1 MEMDIYMRRRLV
13 ALGGIV
19 ALFIIV
25 VLLFKS
31 CGGDEEAG
39 TPLTAVGAT
48 GTGAAA
54 PLSKEDY
61 IAASD
66 PICGETN
73 SAIAGIDPADDVA
86 TQQELELTDQ
96 ERVSLDSLVLADPAN
111 KVERFLGA
119 LGDLVDALDLKQ
131 KAIDRSDDTAV
142 ADADAQIEAAKDEAQ
157 TAAEEY
163 GFEEC
168 GQFGEPGTGPTD
180 GTGTDTTSD
189 TGGTPVAPTAP
200 VTPTEPVTPVTPE
213 PTEPTTPPSDSG
225 GITP

>member
-19 ALFIIV
+19 GFFIIV

-31 CGGDEEAG
+31 CGGDDETE

-61 IAASD
+61 IAAAD
-66 PICGETN
+66 PICGEINT
-73 SAIAGIDPADDVA
+73 AVAGIDPTDDSA

-119 LGDLVDALDLKQ
+119 LGDLVDALETKQ
-131 KAIDRSDDTAV
+131 LATTRADDTAV
-142 ADADAQIEAAKDEAQ
+142 TEADAQIEAAKAEAQ
-157 TAAEEY
+157 TAAEKY

-168 GQFGEPGTGPTD
+168 GQFGEPGTGPT
-180 GTGTDTTSD
+180 GTGTETTSD
-189 TGGTPVAPTAP
+189 TGGAAPVTPVTP
-200 VTPTEPVTPVTPE
+200 VTPTEPVTPA
-213 PTEPTTPPSDSG
+213 PTEPADPTTPPSDSG